1 MKMLAFAR
9 RNARELIRDPLTLGF
24 GLGFP
29 LVLLALLSLIQR
41 NLPIPL
47 FEIET
52 LAPGVAAFGL
62 TFLALFSALL
72 IAKDRSG
79 ALMMR
84 LCASPMCAG
93 DFIGG
98 YLLPMLPM
106 AAGQIA
112 LCYLAAGALGFSI
125 NVSALVSLLALLPA
139 AVMYIA
145 IGLLCG
151 ALLSDRQVGGFC
163 GALLT
168 NVCAWLSGIWFDL
181 SLLGDGF
188 CALANALPF
197 ANAVAAARNAAAGQS
212 FFGALTNVCLWAAAL
227 LALAIFVFRRR
238 LKAGKL

>member
-1 MKMLAFAR
+1 MKMTAFAR
-9 RNARELIRDPLTLGF
+9 RNARELLRDPLTIGF

-29 LVLLALLSLIQR
+29 MVLLALLSLIQR
-41 NLPIPL
+41 NIPVPL
-47 FEIET
+47 FEIDA

-84 LCASPMCAG
+84 LCASPMRAG

-98 YLLPMLPM
+98 YLLPMLPI
-106 AAGQIA
+106 AAAQIA
-112 LCYLAAGALGFSI
+112 ACYLAAGALGFSLNI
-125 NVSALVSLLALLPA
+125 PALVSLLALMPA

-151 ALLSDRQVGGFC
+151 TLLSDRQIGGFC

-181 SLLGDGF
+181 DLLGDGF
-188 CALANALPF
+188 SAIARRLPF
-197 ANAVAAARNAAAGQS
+197 ACAVDAARSAVVQAPFAD
-212 FFGALTNVCLWAAAL
+212 ALGIVCLWAAAL
-227 LALAIFVFRRR
+227 LALAIFTFRRR
-238 LKAGKL
+238 LKAGRL